1 MSPLQNMLDAPY
13 IRRTRRNHGLEHATI
28 HVMAK
33 RVPNLRIAGRS
44 DDNGFWLWGD
54 VPTEQV
60 EQAARLALK
69 RMQHGEHQL
78 AVHPN
83 CGTNLLTTAFLGAG
97 AVMLALV
104 GSEKEK
110 NGKFNRLP
118 LVVMGLMMAIIVGQP
133 LGARIQREVTTL
145 GNPGDLEI
153 LSVERRDTF
162 GMTAHRVTT
171 RST

>member
-1 MSPLQNMLDAPY
+1 
-13 IRRTRRNHGLEHATI
+13 
-28 HVMAK
+28 
-33 RVPNLRIAGRS
+33 
-44 DDNGFWLWGD
+44 
-54 VPTEQV
+54 
-60 EQAARLALK
+60 
-69 RMQHGEHQL
+69 
-78 AVHPN
+78 
-83 CGTNLLTTAFLGAG
+83 
-97 AVMLALV
+97 MLALI
-104 GSEKEK
+104 GSEKEE